1 MPNLR
6 LVHDNAADRA
16 VILASST
23 LGAMTTIQTKTDI
36 KGAVHRSVGTAVTY
50 TLTWPSLESVGVV
63 ALPATNLSPMATI
76 RVRAYDA
83 QAGGSM
89 LADSGT
95 VYACP
100 GALLDLWDWTAPL
113 NANAFAYG
121 GASKTAVW
129 FEHVAARRL
138 EIELSDPENPA
149 GYIDCARIVAGA
161 YWEPEHNASY
171 GLAVDI
177 ADMSTST
184 RADSGDLRA
193 DRGPQYDEMELDL
206 EWLDAQ
212 DRARV
217 MQIMRGT
224 SGGRKVF
231 VSVFPGNADALLEQD
246 HMIYG
251 GLAAS
256 GVIAARTLAY
266 SKKISIQGW

>member
-6 LVHDNAADRA
+6 LIHDNAADRA
-16 VILASST
+16 TVVASNTAGPLIAALMQS
-23 LGAMTTIQTKTDI
+23 DI
-36 KGAVHRSVGTAVTY
+36 KGAAHRSAGATVTY
-50 TLTWPSLESVGVV
+50 TLTWPSVESIGAI

-100 GALLDLWDWTAPL
+100 GALLDLWDWTTPL

-129 FEHVAARRL
+129 FEHVAARRV

-149 GYIDCARIVAGA
+149 SYIDCARIVAGA
-161 YWEPEHNASY
+161 YWEPERNASY
-171 GLAVDI
+171 GLAVNI

>member
-16 VILASST
+16 AITASTTAGSMLAA
-23 LGAMTTIQTKTDI
+23 LMQTDV
-36 KGAVHRSVGTAVTY
+36 KGAAHRSSGGSVTY
-50 TLTWPSLESVGVV
+50 TLRWPGFESIGAI

-76 RVRAYDA
+76 RVRLYDA
-83 QAGGSM
+83 EAGGN
-89 LADSGT
+89 LLIEIGP

-100 GALLDLWDWTAPL
+100 GALLDLWDWTQPL

-129 FEHVAARRL
+129 FDHVAARRV
-138 EIELSDPENPA
+138 EIELADPENPA

-161 YWEPEHNASY
+161 YWEPERNASY
-171 GLAVDI
+171 GMTLNLV
-177 ADMSTST
+177 DMSSSV

-193 DRGPQYDEMELDL
+193 DRGPQYDTMEFDL

-231 VSVFPGNADALLEQD
+231 LSVFPGNSDALLEQD

-256 GVIAARTLAY
+256 GVVAARTLAY

>member
-16 VILASST
+16 VITASST
-23 LGAMTTIQTKTDI
+23 AGASIAVHMQTDI
-36 KGAVHRSVGTAVTY
+36 KGSVHRASGSAVTY
-50 TLTWPSLESVGVV
+50 TLMWPNLESVG
-63 ALPATNLSPMATI
+63 AISLPATNLSPMATI
-76 RVRAYDA
+76 RARLYDA
-83 QAGGSM
+83 DTAGELLVDTG
-89 LADSGT
+89 L

-100 GALLDLWDWTAPL
+100 GALLELWDWTEPL

-129 FEHVAARRL
+129 FEHVAARRV

-171 GLAVDI
+171 GLAVNI
-177 ADMSTST
+177 ADMSTSD
-184 RADSGDLRA
+184 RADSGDLRT

-206 EWLDAQ
+206 EWLDAR

-231 VSVFPGNADALLEQD
+231 VSVFPGDTDALLEQD

-251 GLAAS
+251 GLAAG
-256 GVIAARTLAY
+256 GVIAARTLSY